1 MFLAHVNDIVPNV
14 KKPLAQYQLK
24 KTLINNGQFKLVNNI
39 CPHQKSLIITKPQE
53 NLQCRYHAWSW
64 DNNGNPTSNGT
75 TSVCNDFQLVM
86 KDTYTS
92 NNLIFSEQ
100 VNLSSLS
107 LDFSHMRLVE
117 ERTDIINANYKNII
131 DVFLDVDHI
140 SVVHPDVYT
149 KVGVAEKT
157 EVEWEYYDW
166 GNIQLVQKNNPYDQS
181 FEKTLLGSEEDLSAV
196 WVTVY
201 PYTTI
206 DWQPG
211 CLTIVVCVPVND
223 SLTNAVIY
231 KYRDTRYS
239 DSNWKINSDIWETA
253 WQQDTEQV
261 ECIVSQSNI
270 DAHLEPAKKHFRH
283 WEKENGTI

>member
-1 MFLAHVNDIVPNV
+1 MFLAHVNDIVSNV

-39 CPHQKSLIITKPQE
+39 CPHQKSLIISKTQE

-64 DNNGNPTSNGT
+64 DNNGNPVSNGT

-86 KDTYTS
+86 KDTHTS
-92 NNLIFSEQ
+92 NNLIFSNQ
-100 VNLSSLS
+100 IDLTSIPV
-107 LDFSHMRLVE
+107 DFSYMTLVE
-117 ERTDIINANYKNII
+117 ERTDLINANYKNII

-149 KVGVAEKT
+149 KVGVGEKT

-166 GNIQLVQKNNPYDQS
+166 GSIQFVQKNNPYDTS
-181 FEKTLLGSEEDLSAV
+181 FEKTLLGKEELSAI

-211 CLTIVVCVPVND
+211 CLTIVVCVPVDEN
-223 SLTNAVIY
+223 STKAVIY

-239 DSNWKINSDIWETA
+239 DSNWQINSNIWETA
-253 WQQDTEQV
+253 WLQDTEQA
-261 ECIVSQSNI
+261 ECIVSPSNV
-270 DAHLEPAKKHFRH
+270 DAHLEPAKKHFRN
-283 WEKENGTI
+283 WEKTNGEI